1 MRHFGPTDRDN
12 RTGQSGPPS
21 KLVTNIP
28 IRPNR
33 NGPFHL
39 IYQPKFP
46 KFWVEWKAP
55 FEYRIFSVLPPP
67 AVFISGSRLHVVT
80 LVIFFL
86 PFSLSQ
92 AIVQSGFVKHRLK
105 SLSLLTCPECLN
117 GLRDNASPIYLFF
130 THVQKNSPTRP
141 ICLVTGRFAAS
152 SSRFVAIDFL
162 HKTVLKKL
170 RMNYKRVILRS

>member
-1 MRHFGPTDRDN
+1 MGVFHSIKFRFEISEISRAQWNGTTRYIVLVSRIQKSGTGEKNFVKLKLMRHFSPTDPDN

-55 FEYRIFSVLPPP
+55 FEYRIFSVLAPPLCLFQ
-67 AVFISGSRLHVVT
+67 AAGCMW
-80 LVIFFL
+80 L
-86 PFSLSQ
+86 PWL
-92 AIVQSGFVKHRLK
+92 
-105 SLSLLTCPECLN
+105 
-117 GLRDNASPIYLFF
+117 LFF
-130 THVQKNSPTRP
+130 
-141 ICLVTGRFAAS
+141 
-152 SSRFVAIDFL
+152 
-162 HKTVLKKL
+162 
-170 RMNYKRVILRS
+170 

>member
-1 MRHFGPTDRDN
+1 MRHFGPTVRDN

-39 IYQPKFP
+39 IYQPKF
-46 KFWVEWKAP
+46 WVEWKEP
-55 FEYRIFSVLPPP
+55 FVYRIFSVLAPPP
-67 AVFISGSRLHVVT
+67 PPPVFISGSRLYVVT

-86 PFSLSQ
+86 TFQFIPSNCSKRFCQTPFKISF
-92 AIVQSGFVKHRLK
+92 IVNLPRMFK
-105 SLSLLTCPECLN
+105 CPKRQCVPN
-117 GLRDNASPIYLFF
+117 ISFF

>member
-1 MRHFGPTDRDN
+1 MRHFGLTDRDN

-39 IYQPKFP
+39 INQPKFP

-55 FEYRIFSVLPPP
+55 FVYCIFSVLTPPRVYFMLQ
-67 AVFISGSRLHVVT
+67 AVCGYP
-80 LVIFFL
+80 IFFC
-86 PFSLSQ
+86 PFSLPQ

-105 SLSLLTCPECLN
+105 SLSLITCPECLN
-117 GLRDNASPIYLFF
+117 VLRDNASPIYIFYTCTEKQPHLPYLPNNQSFRCII
-130 THVQKNSPTRP
+130 KSIRCN
-141 ICLVTGRFAAS
+141 
-152 SSRFVAIDFL
+152 
-162 HKTVLKKL
+162 
-170 RMNYKRVILRS
+170 

>member
-46 KFWVEWKAP
+46 VIIFLTFQFIPSNCSERFCQTP
-55 FEYRIFSVLPPP
+55 FKISFIVNLPRMFKWPKRQCIP
-67 AVFISGSRLHVVT
+67 NIS
-80 LVIFFL
+80 
-86 PFSLSQ
+86 
-92 AIVQSGFVKHRLK
+92 
-105 SLSLLTCPECLN
+105 
-117 GLRDNASPIYLFF
+117 FF

>member
-55 FEYRIFSVLPPP
+55 FVYRIFSVLAPPP
-67 AVFISGSRLHVVT
+67 RGYFFFTFQFIPSNCSKRFCQTPFKISFIVN
-80 LVIFFL
+80 L
-86 PFSLSQ
+86 PRMFKWPKRQCIPNIS
-92 AIVQSGFVKHRLK
+92 
-105 SLSLLTCPECLN
+105 
-117 GLRDNASPIYLFF
+117 FF

>member
-55 FEYRIFSVLPPP
+55 FEYRIFSVLAPPLCLFQAAGCMWLP
-67 AVFISGSRLHVVT
+67 WL
-80 LVIFFL
+80 FFFG

-92 AIVQSGFVKHRLK
+92 AIVQSSFVKHRLK
-105 SLSLLTCPECLN
+105 SPSLLTCPECLN

-130 THVQKNSPTRP
+130 FTHVQKKQPHPP

-162 HKTVLKKL
+162 HKTVLTKL
-170 RMNYKRVILRS
+170 RMNYNR